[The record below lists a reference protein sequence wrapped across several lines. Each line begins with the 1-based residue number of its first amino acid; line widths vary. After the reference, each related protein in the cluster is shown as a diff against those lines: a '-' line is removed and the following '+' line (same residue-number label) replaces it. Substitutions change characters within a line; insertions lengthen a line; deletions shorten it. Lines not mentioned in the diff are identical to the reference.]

1 MTESERIGLPQ
12 SEAERKAFNRLVASY
27 RHKWKMGGQM
37 AFKTALT
44 HWRMG
49 KAFQSLGLASML
61 ATETFER
68 LGNAL
73 KGLVKSIRSEVRE
86 SDRE

>member
-12 SEAERKAFNRLVASY
+12 TEAERKAFNRLVSSY
-27 RHKWKMGGQM
+27 RHNWKMGGQM

-44 HWRMG
+44 HLRMG
-49 KAFQSLGLASML
+49 KAFQSLGLASMS

-68 LGNAL
+68 LENAL
-73 KGLVKSIRSEVRE
+73 KGLVKPIRSEVRE
-86 SDRE
+86 SD